1 MAIHTFPR
9 HGTDP
14 EKLMDACV
22 ENVEGFRSGAYH
34 GGLDA
39 FLADEN
45 HGRISWD
52 DDYIWVEARSSITR
66 DAIQFEI
73 DAIVLD

>member
-9 HGTDP
+9 NDTNPD
-14 EKLMDACV
+14 KLMDLCV

-34 GGLDA
+34 EALDA

-52 DDYIWVEARSSITR
+52 DEYIWVETRLSITK
-66 DAIQFEI
+66 DAIQFQI
-73 DAIVLD
+73 DKLK